1 MSEHQSE
8 ASRMS
13 AAIKLGERCD
23 RTFAAECRRLQIGPL
38 VAITAPLAFIGI
50 ASAKVQGRA

>member
-1 MSEHQSE
+1 
-8 ASRMS
+8 MS